1 MEPVFV
7 TPAELIDQ
15 LNSAG
20 GEIYIADPSEP
31 VRAKYRR
38 AIHGAKDRGL
48 VPEGLQL
55 WHTGRDRGDMVI
67 RLLKRH
73 ARPPR
78 VAPPVRAQETARGP
92 VIEKRAIEKR
102 VKQPTI
108 DLKPALA
115 SLAVSRGLLPRCRT
129 ILQQVTDE
137 ALRRG
142 YGVLAGVEKS
152 SLVVVAR
159 GEHLPFRLFEE
170 QDTAPAPPPTKADLR
185 RNPWR
190 LPPTTIKVPTGR
202 LALRLDHHYRTKT
215 WADRTRWRLEDRLTE
230 VIDHVD
236 SLARAEIER
245 QREAHEKGLRDLEA
259 WEAGAAAARHAYI
272 AALNRRRMRSQAVRS
287 GRAHALRE
295 FADRVLTRA
304 AAEAD
309 PSAAAQM
316 LEWQAAILVEAE
328 WVDPFTTPDEL
339 RLVEPEEITASDLA
353 PYMPCGMS
361 IYYRPVVPAFPLPA
375 PASSREI
382 GDGAS
387 SPSIAGGG
395 AVFSGVLG

>member
-1 MEPVFV
+1 MGAAMV
-7 TPAELIDQ
+7 TPVELVDQ
-15 LNSAG
+15 LSSAD
-20 GEIYIADPSEP
+20 GEIYIADPSER
-31 VRAKYRR
+31 VRAQYRR
-38 AIHGAKDRGL
+38 AIHGAKERAL
-48 VPEGLQL
+48 VPEGFQL

-73 ARPPR
+73 AKPPR
-78 VAPPVRAQETARGP
+78 VIPPVQAPETARVP
-92 VIEKRAIEKR
+92 VAEKR
-102 VKQPTI
+102 VKRPAI

-115 SLAVSRGLLPRCRT
+115 SLAVSKGLLPRCRT
-129 ILQQVTDE
+129 ILHQLTDE

-142 YGVLAGVEKS
+142 YEVLVGVEKS
-152 SLVVVAR
+152 SLVIVAS

-170 QDTAPAPPPTKADLR
+170 QDTAPAPPPTKAELR
-185 RNPWR
+185 RYTWGS
-190 LPPTTIKVPTGR
+190 PPTTIKVPTGR
-202 LALRLDHHYRTKT
+202 LALRLDHHYRTRT
-215 WADRTRWRLEDRLTE
+215 WADRTRWRLDDRLTE

-287 GRAHALRE
+287 GRAHVLRE
-295 FADRVLTRA
+295 FADRVLARA

-328 WVDPFTTPDEL
+328 WVDPLNAPVDL
-339 RLVEPEEITASDLA
+339 RSVEPEEITARDLA
-353 PYMPCGMS
+353 PYMPRGMS
-361 IYYRPVVPAFPLPA
+361 IYYRPVVPAFPPPSA
-375 PASSREI
+375 PAHVV
-382 GDGAS
+382 
-387 SPSIAGGG
+387 AGV
-395 AVFSGVLG
+395 APLVLS

>member
-1 MEPVFV
+1 V
-7 TPAELIDQ
+7 TPDELIEQ
-15 LNSAG
+15 LDSAD
-20 GEIYIADPSEP
+20 GEIYIADPSER
-31 VRAKYRR
+31 VRAQYRR
-38 AIHGAKDRGL
+38 AIHGAKERGL

-67 RLLKRH
+67 RLLRRH
-73 ARPPR
+73 TRPPR
-78 VAPPVRAQETARGP
+78 VVLPVRASETARVP
-92 VIEKRAIEKR
+92 VKEKGVKR
-102 VKQPTI
+102 PTI

-115 SLAVSRGLLPRCRT
+115 SLSVSKALLPRCRT
-129 ILQQVTDE
+129 ILQQLTEE
-137 ALRRG
+137 ALRRR

-152 SLVVVAR
+152 SLVIVASR
-159 GEHLPFRLFEE
+159 EHLPFRLFEE
-170 QDTAPAPPPTKADLR
+170 QDTAPAPPPTKAELR

-202 LALRLDHHYRTKT
+202 LALRLDHHYRTRT
-215 WADRTRWRLEDRLTE
+215 WADRKRWRLEDRLTE

-236 SLARAEIER
+236 SLARGEIER

-272 AALNRRRMRSQAVRS
+272 VALNRRRMRNQAVRS
-287 GRAHALRE
+287 GRAHALLE
-295 FADRVLTRA
+295 FADRVLARA

-328 WVDPFTTPDEL
+328 GMDPFTTPDEL

-353 PYMPCGMS
+353 PYMPWGMS
-361 IYYRPVVPAFPLPA
+361 IYYRPIVPAFPLPA
-375 PASSREI
+375 PGPAHAAAYVPPI
-382 GDGAS
+382 
-387 SPSIAGGG
+387 
-395 AVFSGVLG
+395 VLR

>member
-1 MEPVFV
+1 V
-7 TPAELIDQ
+7 TSDQLIDQ
-15 LNSAG
+15 LNSAD
-20 GEIYIADPSEP
+20 GEIYIADPNER
-31 VRAKYRR
+31 VRAQYRR
-38 AIHGAKDRGL
+38 AIYDAKERGL

-78 VAPPVRAQETARGP
+78 VVPPVRTAETARVP
-92 VIEKRAIEKR
+92 VIEKRVKEKR
-102 VKQPTI
+102 VKRPTI

-115 SLAVSRGLLPRCRT
+115 SLAVSKGLLPRCRT
-129 ILQQVTDE
+129 ILQQLADE

-142 YGVLAGVEKS
+142 YEVLAGVEKS
-152 SLVVVAR
+152 SLVIVAS

-170 QDTAPAPPPTKADLR
+170 QDTAPAPPPTRAELR
-185 RNPWR
+185 RHTWG
-190 LPPTTIKVPTGR
+190 LPPSTIRVPTGR
-202 LALRLDHHYRTKT
+202 LALRLEHSYRNRT

-236 SLARAEIER
+236 SLARSEIER

-259 WEAGAAAARHAYI
+259 WEAGAAAAGHAYI
-272 AALNRRRMRSQAVRS
+272 AALNRRRMRNQAVRS

-295 FADRVLTRA
+295 FANRVLARA
-304 AAEAD
+304 EAEAD

-316 LEWQAAILVEAE
+316 LEWQAALLVEAE
-328 WVDPFTTPDEL
+328 RMDPLTTPAEL
-339 RLVEPEEITASDLA
+339 RLVEPEQIAASDLA
-353 PYMPCGMS
+353 RYMPRGMS

-375 PASSREI
+375 PAS
-382 GDGAS
+382 AHVV
-387 SPSIAGGG
+387 AG
-395 AVFSGVLG
+395 VPPLVLR